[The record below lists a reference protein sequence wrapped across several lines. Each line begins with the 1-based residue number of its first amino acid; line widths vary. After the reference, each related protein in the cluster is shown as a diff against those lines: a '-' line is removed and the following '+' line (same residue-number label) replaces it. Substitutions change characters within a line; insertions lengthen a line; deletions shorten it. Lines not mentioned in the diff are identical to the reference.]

1 MKRIRAAAV
10 AVAMLSAA
18 AARAQIVPTTLHS
31 FDGTDGQDP
40 VAALVDGG
48 DGRLYGTTSL
58 GGASGDGVV
67 NPAGTIFAIAPDG
80 DFETL
85 YTFEFQVTGDRS
97 FAPVLFSG
105 GSIFGTNRGSGSFNG
120 NVFRLDGG
128 FTSLHTFTG
137 YFVGADGGHPEAALV
152 DGGDGSLYGT
162 TSDGG
167 ASNVGTIYR
176 ISGDD
181 YELLHSFSGSVGPKD
196 GGSPRAALVRG
207 GDGALYGTTS
217 AGGPTQPAAYGTVF
231 RFVPGTPGVTTL
243 HTFRGVADGEG
254 PNATLVKI
262 PGGDLYGTT
271 GSGGAF
277 SAGTLFRISEGGDFE
292 SLHAFGGVAGT
303 ARYPVGL
310 TLGSDG
316 NLYGAAASGG
326 ANFIGAIFGIR
337 PDGADYEDLASFGF
351 TGGAGNTPQSP
362 PTQLGDGNF
371 YGTAKLGGAYG
382 KGVVYGIDRDDL
394 FLPEPGAT
402 SLSAAALLGLAVLR
416 SRRDSRARRAP
427 APSAPAPRTP

>member
-10 AVAMLSAA
+10 AVAMLSTAT
-18 AARAQIVPTTLHS
+18 ARAQLAPTTIHS

-40 VAALVDGG
+40 IAALVDGG
-48 DGRLYGTTSL
+48 DGRLYGTTSV
-58 GGASGDGVV
+58 GGTSGGGVV
-67 NPAGTIFAIAPDG
+67 NPAGTIFAIEPDG

-85 YTFEFQVTGDRS
+85 YTFEFQVTGDGS

-105 GSIFGTNRGSGSFNG
+105 GSIFGTSRGSGSFKG
-120 NVFRLDGG
+120 NVFRLDGD
-128 FTSLHTFTG
+128 FTNLHTFTG
-137 YFVGADGGHPEAALV
+137 YFGGADGGHPESALV
-152 DGGDGSLYGT
+152 DGADGYLYGT

-167 ASNVGTIYR
+167 ASDLGTIYR
-176 ISGDD
+176 VSAAGD
-181 YELLHSFSGSVGPKD
+181 YELLHSFSGGVGAKD
-196 GGSPRAALVRG
+196 GGLPRAALVRG
-207 GDGALYGTTS
+207 SDGALYGTTS
-217 AGGPTQPAAYGTVF
+217 ILGPSQPNAAYGTVF

-243 HTFRGVADGEG
+243 HVFRGVADGEG

-277 SAGTLFRISEGGDFE
+277 SAGTLFRISESGDFE

-303 ARYPVGL
+303 GRYPVGL

-316 NLYGAAASGG
+316 NLYGATNSGG
-326 ANFIGAIFGIR
+326 ANFLGALFGIR
-337 PDGADYEDLASFGF
+337 PDGEDYEDLASFTF
-351 TGGAGNTPQSP
+351 TTGAGYAPQSP

-371 YGTAKLGGAYG
+371 YGTAKLGGEHG

-394 FLPEPGAT
+394 ALPEPDASLAGSIAALVLGAARAQRR
-402 SLSAAALLGLAVLR
+402 SAAR
-416 SRRDSRARRAP
+416 S
-427 APSAPAPRTP
+427 